1 MKTLEEI
8 YSQFSQNRDC
18 GHGDKGTT
26 HSYIESYDRLLSPYR
41 DKKINFLEIGLAY
54 GESLEMWW
62 EYFGGMDSKASIY
75 GVDRTSS
82 QIYSDKFKEGGYK
95 NDGRFTIWINDATT
109 PAFRN
114 QIEDM
119 KLDVVIDDGSHRFSD
134 QVGTFTLLKN
144 CMNKGGIYI
153 IEDVANLGPDSIPAF
168 ESLHDN
174 IEIIDLR
181 NVKNR
186 YDDVLIVYKF

>member
-62 EYFGGMDSKASIY
+62 EYFNGMDSKASIY
-75 GVDRTSS
+75 GVDRTSG
-82 QIYSDKFKEGGYK
+82 QIYSDKFKKGGYE

-114 QIEDM
+114 QIGDM
-119 KLDVVIDDGSHRFSD
+119 KLDIVIDDGSHRFSD

>member
-1 MKTLEEI
+1 
-8 YSQFSQNRDC
+8 
-18 GHGDKGTT
+18 
-26 HSYIESYDRLLSPYR
+26 
-41 DKKINFLEIGLAY
+41 
-54 GESLEMWW
+54 
-62 EYFGGMDSKASIY
+62 
-75 GVDRTSS
+75 
-82 QIYSDKFKEGGYK
+82 
-95 NDGRFTIWINDATT
+95 
-109 PAFRN
+109 
-114 QIEDM
+114 M